1 MTRPPKPP
9 CCVISI
15 VPLTVAYLAA
25 RSMHLQCT
33 IQDGGLWV
41 SDAAQNVQIEP
52 VQVEP
57 VALKVREA

>member
-1 MTRPPKPP
+1 VWRIPTSASRML
-9 CCVISI
+9 S
-15 VPLTVAYLAA
+15 ALAA

>member
-1 MTRPPKPP
+1 MLST
-9 CCVISI
+9 
-15 VPLTVAYLAA
+15 LAA

-41 SDAAQNVQIEP
+41 SDAARNAPIEP

>member
-1 MTRPPKPP
+1 MWRIPTSAGRML
-9 CCVISI
+9 S
-15 VPLTVAYLAA
+15 ALAT

-41 SDAAQNVQIEP
+41 SDAARTAQVEP

>member
-1 MTRPPKPP
+1 VHCRCMLRAASRMLST
-9 CCVISI
+9 
-15 VPLTVAYLAA
+15 LAA

-33 IQDGGLWV
+33 IQDGALWV